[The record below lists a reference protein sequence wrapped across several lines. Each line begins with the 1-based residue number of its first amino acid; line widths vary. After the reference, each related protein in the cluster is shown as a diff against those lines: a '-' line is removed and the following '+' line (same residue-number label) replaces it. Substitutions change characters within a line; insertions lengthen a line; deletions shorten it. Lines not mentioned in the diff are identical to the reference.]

1 MRGELYALLVSGVH
15 LPLPGRREN
24 VRLQMGK
31 SPDSCY
37 NCHAALICV
46 QGDVHRAHSAL
57 DEE

>member
-1 MRGELYALLVSGVH
+1 MLDTLYPLLVSGVH

-46 QGDVHRAHSAL
+46 QRDVDLA
-57 DEE
+57 D

>member
-1 MRGELYALLVSGVH
+1 MPGALYALLVSGVH

-46 QGDVHRAHSAL
+46 QRDVDLA
-57 DEE
+57 D